1 MAARAINKNTTLMEL
16 DVIFLDK
23 GGTKAE
29 KKFPLIEA
37 SFTIEK
43 KRAVIPEIE
52 FHRMRVQPLFTALFT
67 LFLCLFMTTN
77 NAKHSNPFRFELMS
91 YNIQSGSGYDHVYNL
106 TRQANAINQLGN
118 GLAMVSL
125 QEVDNMTKR
134 HAGDDQLLI
143 LSNKTSMPY
152 YRFAKFRPFQGGSYG
167 IAIMSRLEIIDTR
180 VLHFEKPASSS
191 SDKQKGSWDEKC
203 AVYAP
208 DDFCQGALALLIK
221 VPETPAGARLL
232 WYVTTHLGLKG
243 IQAEEARQLAHNL
256 IIPLQEMNIPIVLS
270 GDFNSV
276 PNSDSIKI
284 LLHDANLIDT
294 WDRCGSKN
302 ETGFT
307 FDSHNPTVRI
317 DYQLMWLPN
326 GSKYFD
332 CTRATIPVTEASDHR
347 PYVVE
352 YEFS

>member
-1 MAARAINKNTTLMEL
+1 
-16 DVIFLDK
+16 
-23 GGTKAE
+23 
-29 KKFPLIEA
+29 
-37 SFTIEK
+37 
-43 KRAVIPEIE
+43 
-52 FHRMRVQPLFTALFT
+52 
-67 LFLCLFMTTN
+67 
-77 NAKHSNPFRFELMS
+77 MS

-106 TRQANAINQLGN
+106 TRQANAINQWGKELV
-118 GLAMVSL
+118 MVSL

-152 YRFAKFRPFQGGSYG
+152 CRFAKFRPFQGGGYG

-180 VLHFEKPASSS
+180 ILHFEKPSSSS
-191 SDKQKGSWDEKC
+191 SDKQESSWDEKC
-203 AVYAP
+203 SVYAP
-208 DDFCQGALALLIK
+208 DDFCQGALALLAK

-243 IQAEEARQLAHNL
+243 VQAEEARQLAHNL

-276 PNSDSIKI
+276 PNSDAMKI

-294 WDRCGSKN
+294 WERCGSKN

-326 GSKYFD
+326 GPKYFD